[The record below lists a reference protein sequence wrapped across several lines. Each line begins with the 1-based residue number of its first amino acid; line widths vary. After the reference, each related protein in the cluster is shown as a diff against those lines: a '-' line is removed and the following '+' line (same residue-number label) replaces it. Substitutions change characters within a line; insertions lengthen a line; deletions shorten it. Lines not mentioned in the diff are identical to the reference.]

1 MQNLAVTRRIT
12 TEIFATPHRPAR
24 APKDPGGTIHGD
36 EKASSPEL
44 TGKLGDEIYNQDIKR
59 LVEPDHNE
67 EIVAID
73 VDSRKWALAAEEEE
87 AVDLLR
93 QSHPEAFNIL
103 TMRVGSRA
111 VYLMRQQLLRTAR
124 D

>member
-1 MQNLAVTRRIT
+1 MTTRK
-12 TEIFATPHRPAR
+12 PHPPA
-24 APKDPGGTIHGD
+24 
-36 EKASSPEL
+36 L
-44 TGKLGDEIYNQDIKR
+44 TGKLGDEIYDEEIKR

-73 VDSRKWALAAEEEE
+73 VDSRKWALAAEEEA

-111 VYLMRQQLLRTAR
+111 VYLMRPATSENSP
-124 D
+124 

>member
-1 MQNLAVTRRIT
+1 MTA
-12 TEIFATPHRPAR
+12 EIFATAHRPAR
-24 APKDPGGTIHGD
+24 APKEPGGTIHD
-36 EKASSPEL
+36 NEKASPPEL
-44 TGKLGDEIYNQDIKR
+44 TGKLGDEIYDQDIKR

-73 VDSRKWALAAEEEE
+73 VDSRKWALAAEEKE

-103 TMRVGSRA
+103 TIRVGSQA
-111 VYLMRQQLLRTAR
+111 VYRL
-124 D
+124 

>member
-1 MQNLAVTRRIT
+1 MPTRK
-12 TEIFATPHRPAR
+12 PH
-24 APKDPGGTIHGD
+24 
-36 EKASSPEL
+36 SPEL
-44 TGKLGDEIYNQDIKR
+44 TGKLGDEIYDQDIKR
-59 LVEPDHNE
+59 LVEPEHNE

-93 QSHPEAFNIL
+93 QNHPEAFNIL

-111 VYLMRQQLLRTAR
+111 VYLMRPTTSE
-124 D
+124 DSP